1 MTDIPN
7 IPAGAYGLLVHIWRQ
22 PCRASMPRRDI
33 ASGSG
38 IHCGRRLRRYLV
50 ALCAADLLEYD
61 EVQECGLPHRTKFY
75 RITPAGMSLGRAM
88 ASAFGGEE

>member
-22 PCRASMPRRDI
+22 PCRERMPRRDI
-33 ASGSG
+33 ANGSG
-38 IHCGRRLRRYLV
+38 IHCDRRLRRYLV

-61 EVQECGLPHRTKFY
+61 EVRECGLPHCTKFY
-75 RITPAGMSLGRAM
+75 TITPAGMSLGRAM